1 VRISVLLA
9 VSTGALAAGS
19 LLVAATAVS
28 QSSSGPPLRY
38 AMDVATMSG
47 FGAMG
52 AGGSG
57 GGMAAMMSMMQ
68 GGAPKPIRMLS
79 LHHGARTAPVAPV
92 TPAQAQADHFMPQ
105 GAGLGQAVRLL
116 PIKREPGTPMEGS
129 SEQPSGRL
137 LLYWGCSERAAP
149 GQPVIIDFAK
159 IAKGQVPPGLYMNG
173 VDLPDDWRIT
183 DTNSRTYT
191 TWPNGRESREVPS
204 SSSLLG
210 AHRIASNYSKEISFN
225 LAEDFM
231 PPLVAG
237 TRAAQ
242 AGGYTLAWGGL
253 ARATGYYAW
262 AMGAKD
268 VRGSKTP
275 DMVWWAS
282 SKQQAFGGPLWDWIS
297 PAGVRRLIDAGT
309 VMPPEQRE
317 CAIPAEV
324 VKAAG
329 DGMMVNLQAYGPQ
342 VDFAYP
348 PKPADA
354 KKPWNI
360 EWIARVRFRSSTSVL
375 PGMEDMGGIDYGN
388 DARSSATASP
398 PPPRKPKCKGLK
410 GLAERAAGLCE

>member
-1 VRISVLLA
+1 MRRSVLLA
-9 VSTGALAAGS
+9 VSGSALAAGAM
-19 LLVAATAVS
+19 LVAGTAAS
-28 QSSSGPPLRY
+28 QSSGGPPLRY
-38 AMDVATMSG
+38 TMDAATMTG

-68 GGAPKPIRMLS
+68 GGAPKPIRTLE
-79 LHHGARTAPVAPV
+79 LHHGASTAPTAP
-92 TPAQAQADHFMPQ
+92 ASAQADHFMPQ
-105 GAGLGQAVRLL
+105 GARLGTSLRLL
-116 PIKREPGTPMEGS
+116 PITRVPGTREGS
-129 SEQPSGRL
+129 FEQPTGRL
-137 LLYWGCSERAAP
+137 LLYWGCSERALP
-149 GQPVIIDFAK
+149 GQPVVIDFAK
-159 IAKGQVPPGLYMNG
+159 LAKGQVPPGLYMNP

-191 TWPNGRESREVPS
+191 TWPNGKETREVPANG
-204 SSSLLG
+204 SLLG
-210 AHRIASNYSKEISFN
+210 AHRIASNYSKEIGFN

-231 PPLVAG
+231 PALAAT
-237 TRAAQ
+237 TRAAP
-242 AGGYTLAWGGL
+242 AGGYILAWGGL
-253 ARATGYYAW
+253 SKATGYYAW

-297 PAGVRRLIDAGT
+297 PAGVRRLIAAGT

-329 DGMMVNLQAYGPQ
+329 EAMMVHLQAYGPQ
-342 VDFAYP
+342 ADFAYP
-348 PKPADA
+348 PRPADA
-354 KKPWNI
+354 RKPWNP

-375 PGMEDMGGIDYGN
+375 PGMDMGGMGGADDEA
-388 DARSSATASP
+388 DARGSASASP